1 MTPNIGKPLRITY
14 VVLGVLLLMVPLI
27 GTMDLW
33 VRVAAPI
40 IGLSAII
47 AGGTGL

>member
-1 MTPNIGKPLRITY
+1 MTPNIGKPLRTAY
-14 VVLGVLLLMVPLI
+14 VVIGVLLLLVPIWSSL
-27 GTMDLW
+27 DLW
-33 VRVAAPI
+33 VRIAAPI